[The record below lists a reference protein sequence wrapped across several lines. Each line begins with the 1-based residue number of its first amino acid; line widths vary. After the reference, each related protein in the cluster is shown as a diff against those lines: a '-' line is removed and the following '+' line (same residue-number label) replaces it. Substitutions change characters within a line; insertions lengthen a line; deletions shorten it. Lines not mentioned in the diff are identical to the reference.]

1 MVTSVVEVLG
11 NVFEFAFKL
20 GFLKGRVEDY
30 ESFKESGFE
39 EIKSKFLS
47 NELEELAFVWEQLK
61 GLVPFELGN
70 PPQELKN
77 LGLGQTDKNTLLFL
91 FLLGYYEG
99 SLYGKGFRDIKDIRF
114 IKYQLGEGSQIA
126 GIYINADLL
135 FIADGVL
142 YVVDFKLGGAEGDI
156 RTLLDK
162 GEGVIP
168 YRVYGLPVNVSLGEV
183 GFERFV
189 LSLLEMEEELLSL
202 KTANPELK
210 GFLQVISYGVD
221 YLCEEKPKDVR
232 EVSLSLFYPLA
243 EPFSARFYWNGEDLS
258 PYRERVRQL
267 YEKIKQI
274 DWEYSQAVAES
285 RARRERLL
293 EEVPKEIERLK
304 EEMQKRENVEEI
316 IEPGKIAETRKHVGK
331 ELDDFFSKTQDIK
344 ALCLL
349 HSAGSGKTTQTRN
362 RILMQEGKHI
372 VLYMATRKVL
382 VDREYKKL
390 KDLKD
395 ALEGS
400 GKGIDPRDKEYIKVF
415 EYLKHSNKSIGLVYE
430 KRQDSKGRH
439 VENIGD
445 TYRNLS
451 ANSGILKRTVEQILN
466 LIGKKD
472 IIWALCTQQALV
484 ESQFGKATSEH
495 LKELASRRITDQY
508 TFHIIL
514 DEFLGHSNGLYAIEE
529 MFNFL
534 EKVKEKGGRAN
545 LYLFDANGYS
555 PAILK
560 KLLEEYGEF
569 KVVPE
574 SLVIVDFKEEEDFK
588 HKDIEV
594 SVRAKHGYPSPK
606 IIVKRK
612 FLFVDEVKKVGEA
625 KEELVNRIVGYIKH
639 TFKDKHNQTAFL
651 FLQSK
656 ELLAMLKTRLEDE
669 GYSCLVAT
677 ADSRKSQERIN
688 QGNEDIILSTSAL
701 SRGIDLSRPHKPIN
715 KIYAIIMDF
724 GIESNLVEMIQA
736 ISRARGDEETEKNP
750 KELHF
755 VYPIYPQWDSSIE
768 RILEYEPEA
777 DEQILRLM
785 ITKHALNQKLL
796 LDKVVFG
803 IVEQFVKSGKE
814 KVLVPLPT
822 QYATRYIP
830 HEVANMEGFLSFL
843 ENIIPFVEDKEK
855 KDKVEKLYNTLLS
868 AIFVSVVQI
877 DFKKEFEY
885 YHPYILF
892 EKQQVRYHFDNEKR
906 GKIKKLFEELKEIL
920 EDHNQDKTNELKSF
934 IEGGLPSTLENMPT
948 IIPVYALVLTE
959 HFLREKEQVNFK
971 IRGRIGRGEADA
983 LMGSVKPTTY
993 CFVGTLKEYAC
1004 VPLGEDYPYKEVLS
1018 GRFAKFPIEFII
1030 KLLGE

>member
-1 MVTSVVEVLG
+1 MLG
-11 NVFEFAFKL
+11 DIFEFAFKL
-20 GFLKGRVEDY
+20 GFLKGKVEDY
-30 ESFKESGFE
+30 ENFREGGFE
-39 EIKSKFLS
+39 SIRFKFLDK
-47 NELEELAFVWEQLK
+47 ELEEIVPVWEKLK
-61 GLVPFELGN
+61 EHVPFELGN

-77 LGLGQTDKNTLLFL
+77 LGLGQTDKNTLRFL

-99 SLYGKGFRDIKDIRF
+99 SFYGRGFKDVRL
-114 IKYQLGEGSQIA
+114 IKYELEEGSQQA
-126 GIYINADLL
+126 GIYLNADLM
-135 FIADGVL
+135 FISDGVL
-142 YVVDFKLGGAEGDI
+142 YVVDFKLGGAEGDV
-156 RTLLDK
+156 RALLDK

-189 LSLLEMEEELLSL
+189 SSLLEMEEELLSL

-210 GFLQVISYGVD
+210 GFLQVISYAVD
-221 YLCEEKPKDVR
+221 YLCEEKPKGVR

-258 PYRERVRQL
+258 TYRERVRQL

-304 EEMQKRENVEEI
+304 EEMQKRENTEEI
-316 IEPGKIAETRKHVGK
+316 IEPGKIAETRKHVEK
-331 ELDDFFSKTQDIK
+331 ELDKFFSKAQDVK

-395 ALEGS
+395 ALEGN
-400 GKGIDPRDKEYIKVF
+400 GKGIDPRDKEYIKVL
-415 EYLKHSNKSIGLVYE
+415 EYLKNSNKSIGLVYE
-430 KRQDSKGRH
+430 KRQDSKGNY

-445 TYRNLS
+445 IYRNLS
-451 ANSGILKRTVEQILN
+451 ANRGILKRTVEQILN
-466 LIGKKD
+466 LVGKKD

-484 ESQFGKATSEH
+484 ETQYGNTTSEH
-495 LKELASRRITDQY
+495 LYKLLSKRITDQY

-514 DEFLGHSNGLYAIEE
+514 DEFLGHSNGLYAIEQ
-529 MFNFL
+529 MFDFL
-534 EKVKEKGGRAN
+534 EKVKQKGGRAN

-574 SLVIVDFKEEEDFK
+574 SLVIVDFREEEDFK

-612 FLFVDEVKKVGEA
+612 FLFVDEAKKIDEV
-625 KEELVNRIVGYIKH
+625 KEELVSRIAGYIKR
-639 TFKDKHNQTAFL
+639 TFKDKHSQTAFL

-677 ADSRKSQERIN
+677 ADSRKSQDRIN

-750 KELHF
+750 KELHL
-755 VYPIYPQWDSSIE
+755 VYPIYPQWDSLIE
-768 RILEYEPEA
+768 RILEYEPKA

-785 ITKHALNQKLL
+785 ITKHTLNQKLL

-830 HEVANMEGFLSFL
+830 NEVANIEGFLSFL

-855 KDKVEKLYNTLLS
+855 KEKVEKLYNALLS
-868 AIFVSVVQI
+868 AIFVSAVQI

-892 EKQQVRYHFDNEKR
+892 EKQQVRYRFENEKR
-906 GKIKKLFEELKEIL
+906 GKIKKLFEELEEIL
-920 EDHNQDKTNELKSF
+920 KDHNQDKTNELKSF
-934 IEGGLPSTLENMPT
+934 IESGFPPTSENMPI

-971 IRGRIGRGEADA
+971 IRGRIGRGNADT
-983 LMGSVKPTTY
+983 LMGNVEPTTY
-993 CFVGTLKEYAC
+993 CFVGTEKEYAC

>member
-1 MVTSVVEVLG
+1 MATQVVEILG
-11 NVFEFAFKL
+11 EVFEFAFKL

-30 ESFKESGFE
+30 DSFTEDGFE
-39 EIKSKFLS
+39 RIKSKFLE
-47 NELEELAFVWEQLK
+47 NGLEELAYVWEQLK
-61 GLVPFELGN
+61 EHVPFELEN
-70 PPQELKN
+70 SPQGLKN

-99 SLYGKGFRDIKDIRF
+99 SLYGKGFKNVRF

-126 GIYINADLL
+126 GIYPNADLL

-142 YVVDFKLGGAEGDI
+142 YVVDFKLAGAEGDI
-156 RTLLDK
+156 RALLDK
-162 GEGVIP
+162 GEGSIP
-168 YRVYGLPVNVSLGEV
+168 YRIYGLPVNVSLGEV

-189 LSLLEMEEELLSL
+189 FSLLEMEEELLSL
-202 KTANPELK
+202 ETANPELK
-210 GFLQVISYGVD
+210 GFLQVVSYGVD

-243 EPFSARFYWNGEDLS
+243 EPFSAKFYWNGEDLS
-258 PYRERVRQL
+258 PYRARIKQL
-267 YEKIKQI
+267 YEKLRTV
-274 DWEYSQAVAES
+274 DWEYSQAVAEG
-285 RARRERLL
+285 RVRKERLL

-304 EEMQKRENVEEI
+304 EEMQKIENTEEI
-316 IEPGKIAETRKHVGK
+316 IKPGKITETRKHVKK
-331 ELDDFFSKTQDIK
+331 ELYKFFSKAQDIK

-395 ALEGS
+395 ALERT
-400 GKGIDPRDKEYIKVF
+400 GKGIDPRDGEYKKVL
-415 EYLKHSNKSIGLVYE
+415 EHLKNSNKSIGLVYE
-430 KRQDSKGRH
+430 KRQDRKGRY

-445 TYRNLS
+445 TYRNLN
-451 ANSGILKRTVEQILN
+451 ANSGILKRTVEEILK
-466 LIGKKD
+466 LTDKKD

-484 ESQFGKATSEH
+484 ESQYGKATSVH
-495 LKELASRRITDQY
+495 LNNLASRRITDQY

-534 EKVKEKGGRAN
+534 EKVKGKGGRAN

-555 PAILK
+555 PAILG
-560 KLLEEYGEF
+560 KLLKEYGEY

-612 FLFVDEVKKVGEA
+612 FLSMDEAKDIKV
-625 KEELVNRIVGYIKH
+625 KEELVNRISKYIKL
-639 TFKDKHNQTAFL
+639 TFEDKDSQTAFL

-656 ELLAMLKTRLEDE
+656 ELLAMLKDHLEDE

-677 ADSRKSQERIN
+677 ADSRKSQDRIN

-715 KIYAIIMDF
+715 NIYAVIMDF

-755 VYPIYPQWDSSIE
+755 VYPIYPQRDTLFE
-768 RILEYEPEA
+768 RILQYEPNA

-785 ITKHALNQKLL
+785 IRKHTLKQKLL
-796 LDKVVFG
+796 LDQVVFG

-830 HEVANMEGFLSFL
+830 NEVANIEGFLSFL
-843 ENIIPFVEDKEK
+843 ENIILFVEDEENREK
-855 KDKVEKLYNTLLS
+855 VKKLYHTLLS
-868 AIFVSVVQI
+868 AIFVSAVHI

-892 EKQQVRYHFDNEKR
+892 EKKEVRYDFENEKR
-906 GKIKKLFEELKEIL
+906 GKIKKLFEELEEVLK
-920 EDHNQDKTNELKSF
+920 DHNQDKTNELKSF
-934 IEGGLPSTLENMPT
+934 IEGGLFPSSKNMPT

-959 HFLREKEQVNFK
+959 HFLREKEMVEFE
-971 IRGRIGRGEADA
+971 IMGRIGRGKADT
-983 LMGSVKPTTY
+983 LMGNVEPITY
-993 CFVGTLKEYAC
+993 CFVGTPKEYAC

-1030 KLLGE
+1030 KLLEE

>member
-1 MVTSVVEVLG
+1 MATQVVEILG
-11 NVFEFAFKL
+11 EVFEFAFKL

-30 ESFKESGFE
+30 ESFTEDWFE
-39 EIKSKFLS
+39 RIKSKFLE
-47 NELEELAFVWEQLK
+47 NGLEELAYVWAQLK
-61 GLVPFELGN
+61 EHVPFELEN
-70 PPQELKN
+70 PPQGLKN
-77 LGLGQTDKNTLLFL
+77 LGLGQTDRNTLLFL

-99 SLYGKGFRDIKDIRF
+99 SFYGKGFKNVRF

-126 GIYINADLL
+126 GIYHNADLL
-135 FIADGVL
+135 FVADVVL
-142 YVVDFKLGGAEGDI
+142 YVVDFKLAGAVGDI
-156 RTLLDK
+156 RALLDK

-168 YRVYGLPVNVSLGEV
+168 NRVYGLPVNVSLGEV
-183 GFERFV
+183 DFERFV
-189 LSLLEMEEELLSL
+189 SSLLEMEEELLSL
-202 KTANPELK
+202 ETANPELK
-210 GFLQVISYGVD
+210 GFLQVVSYGVD
-221 YLCEEKPKDVR
+221 YLCEEMPKDVR

-258 PYRERVRQL
+258 PYRERIKQL
-267 YEKIKQI
+267 YEKLRTV
-274 DWEYSQAVAES
+274 DWEYSQAVAED

-293 EEVPKEIERLK
+293 EEVPREIERLR
-304 EEMQKRENVEEI
+304 EEMQKRENIQEI
-316 IEPGKIAETRKHVGK
+316 IEPGKITETRKHVGK
-331 ELDDFFSKTQDIK
+331 ELDEFFSKAQDIK

-362 RILMQEGKHI
+362 QILMQEGKHI

-395 ALEGS
+395 ALEGN
-400 GKGIDPRDKEYIKVF
+400 GKGIDPQDEEYKKVL
-415 EYLKHSNKSIGLVYE
+415 EYLKNSNKSIGLVYE
-430 KRQDSKGRH
+430 KRQDRKGRH

-451 ANSGILKRTVEQILN
+451 ANSGILKRTVEEILK
-466 LIGKKD
+466 LTDKKD

-484 ESQFGKATSEH
+484 ETQFGDATSRH
-495 LKELASRRITDQY
+495 LDNLLSKRITDQY

-529 MFNFL
+529 MFDFL
-534 EKVKEKGGRAN
+534 RKVREKGGRAN

-574 SLVIVDFKEEEDFK
+574 SLVIVDFKEEEDFR

-612 FLFVDEVKKVGEA
+612 FLSMDEA
-625 KEELVNRIVGYIKH
+625 KKSDEELVSRIAGYIKL
-639 TFKDKHNQTAFL
+639 TFEDRHSQTAFL
-651 FLQSK
+651 FLQNK
-656 ELLAMLKTRLEDE
+656 ELLAKLKDHLEDE

-677 ADSRKSQERIN
+677 ADSRKSQDRIN
-688 QGNEDIILSTSAL
+688 QGDEDIILSTSAL

-715 KIYAIIMDF
+715 KIYAVITDF

-755 VYPIYPQWDSSIE
+755 VYPINPQRDTLFE
-768 RILEYEPEA
+768 RILQYEPNA

-785 ITKHALNQKLL
+785 ITKHTLKQKLL
-796 LDKVVFG
+796 LDQVVFG
-803 IVEQFVKSGKE
+803 ILEQFVKSGKG

-822 QYATRYIP
+822 QYTTRYIP
-830 HEVANMEGFLSFL
+830 NEVADMQGFLSFL
-843 ENIIPFVEDKEK
+843 ENIVPFVEDEEK
-855 KDKVEKLYNTLLS
+855 RKKVEKLYHTLLS
-868 AIFVSVVQI
+868 AIFVNAVHI

-892 EKQQVRYHFDNEKR
+892 EKQEVRSAFENEKR
-906 GKIKKLFEELKEIL
+906 WKIKKLFEELEEIL
-920 EDHNQDKTNELKSF
+920 RDHNQDKTDELKNF
-934 IEGGLPSTLENMPT
+934 INSGLPSTLKRMPT
-948 IIPVYALVLTE
+948 IIPVCALVLTE
-959 HFLREKEQVNFK
+959 HFLKERETAQFRIKGK
-971 IRGRIGRGEADA
+971 IGRGKADT
-983 LMGSVKPTTY
+983 LMGDVEPFTY
-993 CFVGTLKEYAC
+993 CLVGTPKEYAC

-1030 KLLGE
+1030 KLLEE

>member
-1 MVTSVVEVLG
+1 MVDRRIIILG
-11 NVFEFAFKL
+11 DVFEFAFKL
-20 GFLKGRVEDY
+20 GFLKGKVEDY
-30 ESFKESGFE
+30 ESFKEGGFE
-39 EIKSKFLS
+39 KIKSKFLD
-47 NELEELAFVWEQLK
+47 NGLEELAFVWEKLK
-61 GLVPFELGN
+61 EHVPFELEN
-70 PPQELKN
+70 PPQGLKN

-99 SLYGKGFRDIKDIRF
+99 SFYGKGFKDVKF

-126 GIYINADLL
+126 GIYPNADLL

-142 YVVDFKLGGAEGDI
+142 YVVDFKLAGAEGDI
-156 RTLLDK
+156 KALLDI
-162 GEGVIP
+162 GQGNIP

-183 GFERFV
+183 SFERFV

-210 GFLQVISYGVD
+210 GFLQVASYGVD
-221 YLCEEKPKDVR
+221 YMCEEKPKDVR
-232 EVSLSLFYPLA
+232 EISLSLFYPLA

-267 YEKIKQI
+267 YEKIKEI
-274 DWEYSQAVAES
+274 DWEYSQAVAEN

-304 EEMQKRENVEEI
+304 EEMQKRENTEEI
-316 IEPGKIAETRKHVGK
+316 IEPRNIDEARKHVEK
-331 ELDDFFSKTQDIK
+331 ELDKFFSKTQDVK

-395 ALEGS
+395 ALEGN
-400 GKGIDPRDKEYIKVF
+400 GEGIDPQDEEYKVL
-415 EYLKHSNKSIGLVYE
+415 EYLKKSNKSIGLVYE
-430 KRQDSKGRH
+430 KRQDRKGRH
-439 VENIGD
+439 VKNIGD
-445 TYRNLS
+445 TYQNLS
-451 ANSGILKRTVEQILN
+451 ANSGILNRTVEQI
-466 LIGKKD
+466 KKLVDKND
-472 IIWALCTQQALV
+472 IIWALCTQQAVV
-484 ESQFGKATSEH
+484 ETQYGKATSEH
-495 LKELASRRITDQY
+495 LNNLASRPITGQY

-534 EKVKEKGGRAN
+534 GKVKEKGGRAN

-560 KLLEEYGEF
+560 KLLEEYGKF

-588 HKDIEV
+588 YKNIEV

-612 FLFVDEVKKVGEA
+612 FLSMDEANDKI
-625 KEELVNRIVGYIKH
+625 KEELANRIAGYIKH
-639 TFKDKHNQTAFL
+639 TFEDRHSQTAFL

-656 ELLAMLKTRLEDE
+656 ELLAMLKSRLEDE
-669 GYSCLVAT
+669 GYSCLIAT
-677 ADSRKSQERIN
+677 ADSRKSQDRIN
-688 QGNEDIILSTSAL
+688 RGNEDIILSTSAL

-715 KIYAIIMDF
+715 KIYAIITDF

-736 ISRARGDEETEKNP
+736 ISRARGDEKTEKNP

-755 VYPIYPQWDSSIE
+755 VYPIYPQKDE
-768 RILEYEPEA
+768 FFKRILEYEPPEA
-777 DEQILRLM
+777 DEKILRLL
-785 ITKHALNQKLL
+785 ITKHTLNQKLI
-796 LDKVVFG
+796 LDRVVFR
-803 IVEQFVKSGKE
+803 IVEQFVKSGKG
-814 KVLVPLPT
+814 KVLVPLPS

-830 HEVANMEGFLSFL
+830 NEVADIEGFLSFL
-843 ENIIPFVEDKEK
+843 ENIVPLIEDEEKKEK
-855 KDKVEKLYNTLLS
+855 VKELYNTLLS
-868 AIFVSVVQI
+868 AILVNVVQI
-877 DFKKEFEY
+877 NFKKEFEY

-892 EKQQVRYHFDNEKR
+892 EKQQVRYAFEPKKR
-906 GKIKKLFEELKEIL
+906 GEIKKLFEEVKEIL
-920 EDHNQDKTNELKSF
+920 KDHNQEKTDELKGF
-934 IEGGLPSTLENMPT
+934 IKGGLPYTSKIMPT

-959 HFLREKEQVNFK
+959 HFLRENEKVEFK
-971 IRGRIGRGEADA
+971 IMGRIGRGKADT
-983 LMGSVKPTTY
+983 LMGSVKPVTR

-1018 GRFAKFPIEFII
+1018 GRFAKFPIDFIMN
-1030 KLLGE
+1030 LLGD

>member
-1 MVTSVVEVLG
+1 MATPVVEALG
-11 NVFEFAFKL
+11 DVFEFAFKL
-20 GFLKGRVEDY
+20 GFLRGRVEDY
-30 ESFKESGFE
+30 ESFKEGGFE
-39 EIKSKFLS
+39 RIRFKFLDK
-47 NELEELAFVWEQLK
+47 ELEELAFVWEELK
-61 GLVPFELGN
+61 GLVPFELEN

-99 SLYGKGFRDIKDIRF
+99 AFYRKGFRDVRL
-114 IKYQLGEGSQIA
+114 IKYELGEGSQIA
-126 GIYINADLL
+126 GIYPNADLL
-135 FIADGVL
+135 FVADGVL

-156 RTLLDK
+156 RVLLDK
-162 GEGVIP
+162 GEGAIP

-189 LSLLEMEEELLSL
+189 SSLLEMEEELLSL
-202 KTANPELK
+202 ETANPELK
-210 GFLQVISYGVD
+210 GFLQVVSYGVD

-258 PYRERVRQL
+258 PYRERIRQL
-267 YEKIKQI
+267 YEEIKEI

-304 EEMQKRENVEEI
+304 EEMQKRENTEEI

-331 ELDDFFSKTQDIK
+331 ELNEFFSKTQDIK

-390 KDLKD
+390 KDLMD
-395 ALEGS
+395 ALEGN
-400 GKGIDPRDKEYIKVF
+400 GKGIDPQDKEYKKVL
-415 EYLKHSNKSIGLVYE
+415 EYLKNSNKSIGLVYE
-430 KRQDSKGRH
+430 KRQDRKGRY

-451 ANSGILKRTVEQILN
+451 ANRGILKRTVEEILK
-466 LIGKKD
+466 LTDKKD

-484 ESQFGKATSEH
+484 ESQYGKATSEH
-495 LKELASRRITDQY
+495 LNNLLSRRITDRY
-508 TFHIIL
+508 TLHIIL

-574 SLVIVDFKEEEDFK
+574 SLVIVDFKEKEDFK

-612 FLFVDEVKKVGEA
+612 FLFVDEVKKFEEV
-625 KEELVNRIVGYIKH
+625 KEELANRIAGYVKH
-639 TFKDKHNQTAFL
+639 TFKDKHSQTAFL
-651 FLQSK
+651 FL
-656 ELLAMLKTRLEDE
+656 
-669 GYSCLVAT
+669 
-677 ADSRKSQERIN
+677 
-688 QGNEDIILSTSAL
+688 
-701 SRGIDLSRPHKPIN
+701 
-715 KIYAIIMDF
+715 
-724 GIESNLVEMIQA
+724 
-736 ISRARGDEETEKNP
+736 
-750 KELHF
+750 
-755 VYPIYPQWDSSIE
+755 
-768 RILEYEPEA
+768 
-777 DEQILRLM
+777 
-785 ITKHALNQKLL
+785 
-796 LDKVVFG
+796 
-803 IVEQFVKSGKE
+803 
-814 KVLVPLPT
+814 
-822 QYATRYIP
+822 
-830 HEVANMEGFLSFL
+830 
-843 ENIIPFVEDKEK
+843 
-855 KDKVEKLYNTLLS
+855 
-868 AIFVSVVQI
+868 
-877 DFKKEFEY
+877 
-885 YHPYILF
+885 
-892 EKQQVRYHFDNEKR
+892 
-906 GKIKKLFEELKEIL
+906 
-920 EDHNQDKTNELKSF
+920 
-934 IEGGLPSTLENMPT
+934 
-948 IIPVYALVLTE
+948 
-959 HFLREKEQVNFK
+959 
-971 IRGRIGRGEADA
+971 
-983 LMGSVKPTTY
+983 
-993 CFVGTLKEYAC
+993 
-1004 VPLGEDYPYKEVLS
+1004 
-1018 GRFAKFPIEFII
+1018 
-1030 KLLGE
+1030 

>member
-1 MVTSVVEVLG
+1 MATSVVEVLG

-20 GFLKGRVEDY
+20 GFLRGRVEDY
-30 ESFKESGFE
+30 ESFKDGGFE
-39 EIKSKFLS
+39 EIKSKLLS
-47 NELEELAFVWEQLK
+47 NGLEELAFVWEQIK
-61 GLVPFELGN
+61 GLMPFELGN

-99 SLYGKGFRDIKDIRF
+99 SLYGKGFRDAGDIRF

-156 RTLLDK
+156 RALLDK

-168 YRVYGLPVNVSLGEV
+168 YRIYGLPVNVSLGEV

-189 LSLLEMEEELLSL
+189 SSLLEMEEELLSL

-258 PYRERVRQL
+258 PYRERIRQL

-285 RARRERLL
+285 RA
-293 EEVPKEIERLK
+293 
-304 EEMQKRENVEEI
+304 NV
-316 IEPGKIAETRKHVGK
+316 
-331 ELDDFFSKTQDIK
+331 K

-395 ALEGS
+395 ALEGN
-400 GKGIDPRDKEYIKVF
+400 GKGIDPRDREYIKVL
-415 EYLKHSNKSIGLVYE
+415 EYLKNSNKSIGLVYE
-430 KRQDSKGRH
+430 KRQDSKGNY

-451 ANSGILKRTVEQILN
+451 ANRGILKRTVEQISK
-466 LIGKKD
+466 LIDDKKD

-484 ESQFGKATSEH
+484 ETQHGKATSEH
-495 LKELASRRITDQY
+495 LDNLLSKRITDQY

-514 DEFLGHSNGLYAIEE
+514 DEFLGHSNGLYAIEQ
-529 MFNFL
+529 MFDFL

-594 SVRAKHGYPSPK
+594 SVRAKHGYPSK
-606 IIVKRK
+606 I
-612 FLFVDEVKKVGEA
+612 DEVK
-625 KEELVNRIVGYIKH
+625 EELANRIAGYIKR
-639 TFKDKHNQTAFL
+639 TFKDKHSQTAFL

-669 GYSCLVAT
+669 GYSCLIAT
-677 ADSRKSQERIN
+677 ADSRKSQDRIN

-755 VYPIYPQWDSSIE
+755 VYPIYPQWDSLIE
-768 RILEYEPEA
+768 RILEYEPKA

-785 ITKHALNQKLL
+785 ITKHTLNQKLL

-830 HEVANMEGFLSFL
+830 NEVANIEGFLSFL
-843 ENIIPFVEDKEK
+843 ENIIPFVEDEEK
-855 KDKVEKLYNTLLS
+855 REKVKKLYNTLLS
-868 AIFVSVVQI
+868 AIFVNAVQI
-877 DFKKEFEY
+877 DFRKEFEY

-892 EKQQVRYHFDNEKR
+892 EKQQVRYRFENEKR
-906 GKIKKLFEELKEIL
+906 GKIKKLFEELEEIL
-920 EDHNQDKTNELKSF
+920 KDHNQDKTNELKSF
-934 IEGGLPSTLENMPT
+934 IESGLPPTSENMPI

-971 IRGRIGRGEADA
+971 IKGRIGRGKADT
-983 LMGSVKPTTY
+983 LMGNVEPTTY
-993 CFVGTLKEYAC
+993 CFVGTEKEYAC

>member
-1 MVTSVVEVLG
+1 MANPKNIIFG
-11 NVFEFAFKL
+11 DIFEFVFKL
-20 GFLKGRVEDY
+20 GFLRGRVEDY
-30 ESFKESGFE
+30 EGFKEGGFE
-39 EIKSKFLS
+39 KIKSKFLK
-47 NELEELAFVWEQLK
+47 NGLEELAFAWEKLK
-61 GLVPFELGN
+61 EYVPFELEN

-77 LGLGQTDKNTLLFL
+77 LGLGQTDENTLLFL

-99 SLYGKGFRDIKDIRF
+99 SLYGRGFKNVKL
-114 IKYQLGEGSQIA
+114 IKYEPGESSQIA
-126 GIYINADLL
+126 GIYCNADLM
-135 FIADGVL
+135 FISDEVL
-142 YVVDFKLGGAEGDI
+142 YVVDFKLGGAEEDI
-156 RTLLDK
+156 KALLDI
-162 GEGVIP
+162 GQGTIP

-189 LSLLEMEEELLSL
+189 LSLLEIKEQLLSL

-210 GFLQVISYGVD
+210 GFLQVVSYGVD

-232 EVSLSLFYPLA
+232 EISLSLFYPLA

-258 PYRERVRQL
+258 PYREEIRQL
-267 YEKIKQI
+267 YDKLRQI

-285 RARRERLL
+285 RARGERLL
-293 EEVPKEIERLK
+293 EEVPKDIESLRK
-304 EEMQKRENVEEI
+304 EMQKRENTEEI
-316 IEPGKIAETRKHVGK
+316 IEPGKIDEARKHVEK
-331 ELDDFFSKTQDIK
+331 ELDEFFSKTQDIK
-344 ALCLL
+344 VLCLL

-395 ALEGS
+395 TLEGN
-400 GKGIDPRDKEYIKVF
+400 GEGIDPQDEEYKKVL
-415 EYLKHSNKSIGLVYE
+415 EYLKKSNKSIGLVYE
-430 KRQDSKGRH
+430 KRQNSKGKY
-439 VENIGD
+439 VENRGD
-445 TYRNLS
+445 TYKNLS

-472 IIWALCTQQALV
+472 IIWALYTQQALV
-484 ESQFGKATSEH
+484 ESQYGKATSEH
-495 LKELASRRITDQY
+495 LDNLLSKHITDQY
-508 TFHIIL
+508 TFHVIL

-534 EKVKEKGGRAN
+534 EKVKERGGRAN

-560 KLLEEYGEF
+560 KLLEEYGKF

-588 HKDIEV
+588 HKNIEV

-612 FLFVDEVKKVGEA
+612 FLSMDEANDKI
-625 KEELVNRIVGYIKH
+625 KEELANRIAEYIKH
-639 TFKDKHNQTAFL
+639 TFEDKDIQTAFL

-656 ELLAMLKTRLEDE
+656 ELLAMLKDRLKGE
-669 GYSCLVAT
+669 GYSCLIAT
-677 ADSRKSQERIN
+677 ADSRKSQDRIN

-715 KIYAIIMDF
+715 KIYAIITDF

-736 ISRARGDEETEKNP
+736 ISRARGDEKTEKIP
-750 KELHF
+750 KELHL
-755 VYPIYPQWDSSIE
+755 VYPIYPQRDEFFE
-768 RILEYEPEA
+768 RILEYEPPEA
-777 DEQILRLM
+777 NEKILRLL
-785 ITKHALNQKLL
+785 ITKHTLNQKLI
-796 LDKVVFG
+796 LDRVVFG
-803 IVEQFVKSGKE
+803 IVEQFVKSGK
-814 KVLVPLPT
+814 KNVLVPLPT

-830 HEVANMEGFLSFL
+830 NEVADIEGFLSFL
-843 ENIIPFVEDKEK
+843 ENIIPFVEDEEK
-855 KDKVEKLYNTLLS
+855 KEKVEKLYNTLLS

-877 DFKKEFEY
+877 DFKKEFKY

-892 EKQQVRYHFDNEKR
+892 EKQQVRYAFDNEKR
-906 GKIKKLFEELKEIL
+906 GKIKKLFEELEEIL
-920 EDHNQDKTNELKSF
+920 KDHNQEKTDELKGF
-934 IEGGLPSTLENMPT
+934 IEGGLPYTSKIMPT
-948 IIPVYALVLTE
+948 IIPIYALVLTE
-959 HFLREKEQVNFK
+959 HFLRENEKVEFK
-971 IRGRIGRGEADA
+971 IMGRIGRGKADT

-993 CFVGTLKEYAC
+993 CFVGTQKEYAC

-1018 GRFAKFPIEFII
+1018 GRFAKFPVDFIM
-1030 KLLGE
+1030 KLIGGVI

>member
-1 MVTSVVEVLG
+1 MVNPRIIILG
-11 NVFEFAFKL
+11 DVFEFAFKL
-20 GFLKGRVEDY
+20 GFLKGKVKDY
-30 ESFKESGFE
+30 ESFKEGGFE
-39 EIKSKFLS
+39 KIKSKFLD
-47 NELEELAFVWEQLK
+47 NGLEELAFVWEKLK
-61 GLVPFELGN
+61 EHVPFELEN
-70 PPQELKN
+70 PPQGLKN

-99 SLYGKGFRDIKDIRF
+99 SFYGKGFKDVKF

-126 GIYINADLL
+126 GIYPNADLL

-142 YVVDFKLGGAEGDI
+142 YVVDFKLAGAEGDI
-156 RTLLDK
+156 KALLDI
-162 GEGVIP
+162 GQGNIP

-183 GFERFV
+183 SFERFV

-210 GFLQVISYGVD
+210 GFLQVASYGVD
-221 YLCEEKPKDVR
+221 YMCEEKPKDVR
-232 EVSLSLFYPLA
+232 EISLSLFYPLA

-267 YEKIKQI
+267 YEKIKEI
-274 DWEYSQAVAES
+274 DWEYSQAVAEN

-304 EEMQKRENVEEI
+304 EEMQKRENTEEI
-316 IEPGKIAETRKHVGK
+316 IEPRNIDEARKHVEK
-331 ELDDFFSKTQDIK
+331 ELDKFFSKTQDVK

-395 ALEGS
+395 ALEGN
-400 GKGIDPRDKEYIKVF
+400 GEGIDPQDEEYKVL
-415 EYLKHSNKSIGLVYE
+415 EYLKKSNKSIGLVYE
-430 KRQDSKGRH
+430 KRQDRKGRH
-439 VENIGD
+439 VKNIGD
-445 TYRNLS
+445 TYQNLS
-451 ANSGILKRTVEQILN
+451 ANSGILNRTVEQI
-466 LIGKKD
+466 KKLVDKND
-472 IIWALCTQQALV
+472 IIWALCTQQAVV
-484 ESQFGKATSEH
+484 ETQYGKATSEH
-495 LKELASRRITDQY
+495 LNNLASRPITGQY

-534 EKVKEKGGRAN
+534 GKVKEKGGRAN

-560 KLLEEYGEF
+560 KLLEEYGKF

-588 HKDIEV
+588 YKNIEV

-612 FLFVDEVKKVGEA
+612 FLSMDEANDKI
-625 KEELVNRIVGYIKH
+625 KEELANRIAGYIKH
-639 TFKDKHNQTAFL
+639 TFEDRHSQTAFL

-656 ELLAMLKTRLEDE
+656 ELLAMLKSRLEDE
-669 GYSCLVAT
+669 GYSCLIAT
-677 ADSRKSQERIN
+677 ADSRKSQDRIN
-688 QGNEDIILSTSAL
+688 RGNEDIILSTSAL

-715 KIYAIIMDF
+715 KIYAIITDF

-736 ISRARGDEETEKNP
+736 ISRARGDEKTEKNP

-755 VYPIYPQWDSSIE
+755 VYPIYPQKDE
-768 RILEYEPEA
+768 FFKRILEYEPPEA
-777 DEQILRLM
+777 DEKILRLL
-785 ITKHALNQKLL
+785 ITKHTLNQKLI
-796 LDKVVFG
+796 LDRVVFR
-803 IVEQFVKSGKE
+803 IVEQFVKSGKG
-814 KVLVPLPT
+814 KVLVPLPS

-830 HEVANMEGFLSFL
+830 NEVADIEGFLSFL
-843 ENIIPFVEDKEK
+843 ENIVPLIEDEEKKEK
-855 KDKVEKLYNTLLS
+855 VKELYNTLLS
-868 AIFVSVVQI
+868 AILVNVVQI
-877 DFKKEFEY
+877 NFKKEFEY

-892 EKQQVRYHFDNEKR
+892 EKQQVRYAFEPKKR
-906 GKIKKLFEELKEIL
+906 GEIKKLFEEVKEIL
-920 EDHNQDKTNELKSF
+920 KDHNQEKTDELKSF
-934 IEGGLPSTLENMPT
+934 IKGGLPYTSKIMPT

-959 HFLREKEQVNFK
+959 HFLREKEKVEFK
-971 IRGRIGRGEADA
+971 IMGRIGRGKADT
-983 LMGSVKPTTY
+983 LMGSVKPVTR

-1018 GRFAKFPIEFII
+1018 GRFAKFPIDFIMN
-1030 KLLGE
+1030 LLGD

>member
-1 MVTSVVEVLG
+1 MATSVVEVLG
-11 NVFEFAFKL
+11 KVFEFAFKL
-20 GFLKGRVEDY
+20 GFLRGRVEDY

-39 EIKSKFLS
+39 EIKSEFLS
-47 NELEELAFVWEQLK
+47 NGLEELAFVWEQLK
-61 GLVPFELGN
+61 GFVPFELGN
-70 PPQELKN
+70 PSQELKN
-77 LGLGQTDKNTLLFL
+77 LGLGQTDKNTLRFL

-99 SLYGKGFRDIKDIRF
+99 SLYGKGFRDVRDIRF
-114 IKYQLGEGSQIA
+114 IKHQLKEGSQIA

-156 RTLLDK
+156 RALLDK
-162 GEGVIP
+162 GEGSIP
-168 YRVYGLPVNVSLGEV
+168 YRIYGLPVNVSLGEV

-210 GFLQVISYGVD
+210 GFLQVVSYGVD

-267 YEKIKQI
+267 YEKIKPI

-304 EEMQKRENVEEI
+304 EEMQKRENTEEI

-331 ELDDFFSKTQDIK
+331 ELDEFFSKTQDIK

-362 RILMQEGKHI
+362 RILMQEGRHI

-390 KDLKD
+390 KDLVD
-395 ALEGS
+395 VLEGNRKS
-400 GKGIDPRDKEYIKVF
+400 IDPQDIKVL
-415 EYLKHSNKSIGLVYE
+415 EYLKNSNKSIGLVYE
-430 KRQDSKGRH
+430 KRQNPKGRH

-451 ANSGILKRTVEQILN
+451 ANSGILKRTVEEILK
-466 LIGKKD
+466 LTDKKD

-484 ESQFGKATSEH
+484 ETQFGDATSRH
-495 LKELASRRITDQY
+495 LANLLSKRITDQY

-534 EKVKEKGGRAN
+534 GKVKERGGKAN

-555 PAILK
+555 PAILG

-574 SLVIVDFKEEEDFK
+574 SLVIVDFKEEEDFR

-606 IIVKRK
+606 IVVKRR
-612 FLFVDEVKKVGEA
+612 FLFADEVKKFEEV
-625 KEELVNRIVGYIKH
+625 KEELV
-639 TFKDKHNQTAFL
+639 
-651 FLQSK
+651 
-656 ELLAMLKTRLEDE
+656 
-669 GYSCLVAT
+669 
-677 ADSRKSQERIN
+677 RK
-688 QGNEDIILSTSAL
+688 
-701 SRGIDLSRPHKPIN
+701 
-715 KIYAIIMDF
+715 
-724 GIESNLVEMIQA
+724 
-736 ISRARGDEETEKNP
+736 
-750 KELHF
+750 
-755 VYPIYPQWDSSIE
+755 
-768 RILEYEPEA
+768 
-777 DEQILRLM
+777 
-785 ITKHALNQKLL
+785 
-796 LDKVVFG
+796 
-803 IVEQFVKSGKE
+803 
-814 KVLVPLPT
+814 
-822 QYATRYIP
+822 
-830 HEVANMEGFLSFL
+830 
-843 ENIIPFVEDKEK
+843 
-855 KDKVEKLYNTLLS
+855 
-868 AIFVSVVQI
+868 
-877 DFKKEFEY
+877 
-885 YHPYILF
+885 
-892 EKQQVRYHFDNEKR
+892 
-906 GKIKKLFEELKEIL
+906 
-920 EDHNQDKTNELKSF
+920 
-934 IEGGLPSTLENMPT
+934 
-948 IIPVYALVLTE
+948 
-959 HFLREKEQVNFK
+959 
-971 IRGRIGRGEADA
+971 
-983 LMGSVKPTTY
+983 
-993 CFVGTLKEYAC
+993 
-1004 VPLGEDYPYKEVLS
+1004 
-1018 GRFAKFPIEFII
+1018 
-1030 KLLGE
+1030 

>member
-1 MVTSVVEVLG
+1 MATPVVEVSG

-30 ESFKESGFE
+30 ESFKYGGFE
-39 EIKSKFLS
+39 EIKSEFLS
-47 NELEELAFVWEQLK
+47 NGLEELAFVWEQLK

-99 SLYGKGFRDIKDIRF
+99 SLYGKGFKDVRF

-126 GIYINADLL
+126 GIYPNADLL
-135 FIADGVL
+135 FVADGVL
-142 YVVDFKLGGAEGDI
+142 YVVDLKLGGAEGDI

-168 YRVYGLPVNVSLGEV
+168 YRIYGLPVNVSLGEV

-304 EEMQKRENVEEI
+304 EEMQKRENTEEI

-331 ELDDFFSKTQDIK
+331 ELNEFFSKTQDIK

-390 KDLKD
+390 KDLMD
-395 ALEGS
+395 ALEGN
-400 GKGIDPRDKEYIKVF
+400 GEDIDLQDEEYKKVL
-415 EYLKHSNKSIGLVYE
+415 EHLKNSNKSIGLVYE
-430 KRQDSKGRH
+430 KRQDSKGNYL
-439 VENIGD
+439 ENVGD
-445 TYRNLS
+445 TYRNS
-451 ANSGILKRTVEQILN
+451 STNSGILKRTVEQILN

-484 ESQFGKATSEH
+484 ESQYGKATSEH
-495 LKELASRRITDQY
+495 LDNLLSRRITDQY

-514 DEFLGHSNGLYAIEE
+514 DEFLGHSNGLYAIEQ
-529 MFNFL
+529 MFGFL
-534 EKVKEKGGRAN
+534 EKVKQKGGRAN

-574 SLVIVDFKEEEDFK
+574 SLVIVDFKEEEDFR

-612 FLFVDEVKKVGEA
+612 FLFVDKVKRVEEV
-625 KEELVNRIVGYIKH
+625 KEELANRIAGYIKH

-651 FLQSK
+651 FLQNK
-656 ELLAMLKTRLEDE
+656 ELLSMLKTRLEDE

-677 ADSRKSQERIN
+677 ADSRKSQDRIN

-715 KIYAIIMDF
+715 KIYAIITDF

-736 ISRARGDEETEKNP
+736 ISRARGDEKTEKNP

-755 VYPIYPQWDSSIE
+755 VYPIYPQRDSLIE
-768 RILEYEPEA
+768 RILEYEPKA

-785 ITKHALNQKLL
+785 ITKHTLNQKLL

-830 HEVANMEGFLSFL
+830 NEVANIEGFLSFL

-855 KDKVEKLYNTLLS
+855 KEKVEKLYNTLLS
-868 AIFVSVVQI
+868 AIFVSAVQI
-877 DFKKEFEY
+877 NFKKEFEY

-906 GKIKKLFEELKEIL
+906 GKIKKLFEELEEIL
-920 EDHNQDKTNELKSF
+920 KDHNQDKMNELKSF

-959 HFLREKEQVNFK
+959 HFLREREQVNFK
-971 IRGRIGRGEADA
+971 IMGRIGRGEADA

>member
-1 MVTSVVEVLG
+1 MATQVVEILG
-11 NVFEFAFKL
+11 EVFEFAFKL

-30 ESFKESGFE
+30 ESFTEDGFE
-39 EIKSKFLS
+39 RIKSKFLE
-47 NELEELAFVWEQLK
+47 NWLEELASVWEQLK
-61 GLVPFELGN
+61 EHVPFELEN

-99 SLYGKGFRDIKDIRF
+99 SFYGKGFKNVRF

-126 GIYINADLL
+126 GIYPNADLL

-142 YVVDFKLGGAEGDI
+142 YVVDFKLAGAVGDI
-156 RTLLDK
+156 RALLDK
-162 GEGVIP
+162 GEGSIP

-183 GFERFV
+183 DFERFV
-189 LSLLEMEEELLSL
+189 SCLLEMEEELLSL
-202 KTANPELK
+202 ETANPELK
-210 GFLQVISYGVD
+210 GFLQVVSYGVD
-221 YLCEEKPKDVR
+221 YLCEEMPKDVR

-258 PYRERVRQL
+258 PYRERIKQL
-267 YEKIKQI
+267 YEKLRQV
-274 DWEYSQAVAES
+274 DWEYSQAVAEG
-285 RARRERLL
+285 RARKERLL

-304 EEMQKRENVEEI
+304 EEIRKRENTEEI
-316 IEPGKIAETRKHVGK
+316 IEPGKITETRNHVKK
-331 ELDDFFSKTQDIK
+331 ELYKFFSKAQDIK

-362 RILMQEGKHI
+362 QILMQEGKHI

-390 KDLKD
+390 NDLMD
-395 ALEGS
+395 ALEGNR
-400 GKGIDPRDKEYIKVF
+400 KDIDPQDKEYIKVL
-415 EYLKHSNKSIGLVYE
+415 EYLKNSNKSIGLVYE
-430 KRQDSKGRH
+430 KRQDRKGRH

-445 TYRNLS
+445 TYRNLN
-451 ANSGILKRTVEQILN
+451 ANSGILKRTVEEILKLTDKN
-466 LIGKKD
+466 D

-484 ESQFGKATSEH
+484 ETQFGDATSRH
-495 LKELASRRITDQY
+495 LDNLLSKRITDQY

-529 MFNFL
+529 MFDFL
-534 EKVKEKGGRAN
+534 RKVREKGGRAN

-560 KLLEEYGEF
+560 KLLEEYGEY

-574 SLVIVDFKEEEDFK
+574 SLVIVDFKEEEDFR

-594 SVRAKHGYPSPK
+594 SVRAKHGYPSPQ

-612 FLFVDEVKKVGEA
+612 FLSMDEA
-625 KEELVNRIVGYIKH
+625 KKSDEELVSRIAGYIKP
-639 TFKDKHNQTAFL
+639 TFEDRHSQTAFL
-651 FLQSK
+651 FLQNK
-656 ELLAMLKTRLEDE
+656 ELLAKLKDHLEDK

-677 ADSRKSQERIN
+677 ADSRKSQDRIN
-688 QGNEDIILSTSAL
+688 QGYEDIILSTSAL

-715 KIYAIIMDF
+715 KIYAVITDF

-736 ISRARGDEETEKNP
+736 ISRARGDKETEKNP

-755 VYPIYPQWDSSIE
+755 VYPIYPQGDALLESI
-768 RILEYEPEA
+768 LQYEPKA

-785 ITKHALNQKLL
+785 ITKHTLKQKLL
-796 LDKVVFG
+796 LDQVVFG
-803 IVEQFVKSGKE
+803 ILEQFVKSGKE
-814 KVLVPLPT
+814 KVLVPLPS

-830 HEVANMEGFLSFL
+830 NEVANIESFLSFL
-843 ENIIPFVEDKEK
+843 ENIIPFVEDEEK
-855 KDKVEKLYNTLLS
+855 REKVKKLYHTLLS
-868 AIFVSVVQI
+868 AIFVNAVQI
-877 DFKKEFEY
+877 DFRKEFEY

-892 EKQQVRYHFDNEKR
+892 EKQEVRYAFENEKR
-906 GKIKKLFEELKEIL
+906 GKIKKLFEELEEIL
-920 EDHNQDKTNELKSF
+920 RDHNQDKTDEFKNF
-934 IEGGLPSTLENMPT
+934 INSGLPSTLKRMPT
-948 IIPVYALVLTE
+948 IIPVCALVLTE
-959 HFLREKEQVNFK
+959 HFLKERQTAQFR
-971 IRGRIGRGEADA
+971 IRGRIGRGKADT
-983 LMGSVKPTTY
+983 LMGNVEPITY
-993 CFVGTLKEYAC
+993 CFVGTIKEYAC

-1030 KLLGE
+1030 KLLEE

>member
-1 MVTSVVEVLG
+1 MATPVVEVLG
-11 NVFEFAFKL
+11 DVFEFAFKL

-30 ESFKESGFE
+30 ESFKEGGFE
-39 EIKSKFLS
+39 SIRFKFLDK
-47 NELEELAFVWEQLK
+47 ELEELVFVWEQLK
-61 GLVPFELGN
+61 GLVPFELEN
-70 PPQELKN
+70 PPQGLKN

-99 SLYGKGFRDIKDIRF
+99 ALYGRGFRDVRL

-126 GIYINADLL
+126 GIYPNADLL
-135 FIADGVL
+135 FVADGVL
-142 YVVDFKLGGAEGDI
+142 YVVDFKLAGAEGDI
-156 RTLLDK
+156 RALLDK
-162 GEGVIP
+162 GEGSIP
-168 YRVYGLPVNVSLGEV
+168 YRIYGLPVNVSLGEV

-189 LSLLEMEEELLSL
+189 FSLLEMEELLSL
-202 KTANPELK
+202 ETANPELK
-210 GFLQVISYGVD
+210 GFLQLVSYGVD

-267 YEKIKQI
+267 YEEIKEI
-274 DWEYSQAVAES
+274 DWEYSQAVAEG

-293 EEVPKEIERLK
+293 EEVPKEIEKLK
-304 EEMQKRENVEEI
+304 EEMQKRENTEEI
-316 IEPGKIAETRKHVGK
+316 IEPGKIDEARKHVGK
-331 ELDDFFSKTQDIK
+331 ELDEFFSKAQDIK

-390 KDLKD
+390 KDLMD
-395 ALEGS
+395 ALEGN
-400 GKGIDPRDKEYIKVF
+400 GEDIDLQDEEYKKVL
-415 EYLKHSNKSIGLVYE
+415 EHLKNSNKGIGLVYE
-430 KRQDSKGRH
+430 KRQNRKGRH

-451 ANSGILKRTVEQILN
+451 ANSGILKRTVEQISK
-466 LIGKKD
+466 LIDDKRD

-495 LKELASRRITDQY
+495 LDNLLSRRITDQY

-514 DEFLGHSNGLYAIEE
+514 DEFLGDRNGLYAIEQ
-529 MFNFL
+529 MFDFL
-534 EKVKEKGGRAN
+534 GKVKEKGGRAN

-555 PAILK
+555 PAILG
-560 KLLEEYGEF
+560 KLLEEYGEY

-574 SLVIVDFKEEEDFK
+574 SLVMVDFKKEEDFR

-612 FLFVDEVKKVGEA
+612 FLFMDYAKDEI
-625 KEELVNRIVGYIKH
+625 KEELVSRIAGYIKH
-639 TFKDKHNQTAFL
+639 TFEDRHSQTAFL
-651 FLQSK
+651 FLQNK
-656 ELLAMLKTRLEDE
+656 ELLAKLKDHLEDK

-677 ADSRKSQERIN
+677 ADSRKSQDRIN
-688 QGNEDIILSTSAL
+688 QGDEDIILSTSAL

-755 VYPIYPQWDSSIE
+755 VYPIYPQWDALFE
-768 RILEYEPEA
+768 RILEYEPKA

-785 ITKHALNQKLL
+785 IRKHTLKQKLL
-796 LDKVVFG
+796 LDQVVFG
-803 IVEQFVKSGKE
+803 IVEQFVKSGKG
-814 KVLVPLPT
+814 KVLVPLPS
-822 QYATRYIP
+822 QYATKYIP
-830 HEVANMEGFLSFL
+830 NEVANIEGFLSFL
-843 ENIIPFVEDKEK
+843 ENIVPFVEDKEK
-855 KDKVEKLYNTLLS
+855 KEEVENLYHTLLS
-868 AIFVSVVQI
+868 ALFVNAVQI
-877 DFKKEFEY
+877 DFRKEFEY

-892 EKQQVRYHFDNEKR
+892 ERQDVRYAFENEKR
-906 GKIKKLFEELKEIL
+906 WKIKKLFEELEEVLK
-920 EDHNQDKTNELKSF
+920 DHNQDKTDELKSF
-934 IEGGLPSTLENMPT
+934 IEGGLPSTSKSMPT

-959 HFLREKEQVNFK
+959 HFLREKEMVEFE
-971 IRGRIGRGEADA
+971 IRGRIGRGKADT
-983 LMGSVKPTTY
+983 LMGRVKPTTY
-993 CFVGTLKEYAC
+993 CFVGTQKEYAC

>member
-1 MVTSVVEVLG
+1 MATPVVEVLG
-11 NVFEFAFKL
+11 KVFEFAFKL

-30 ESFKESGFE
+30 ESFKEGGFE
-39 EIKSKFLS
+39 EIKSEFFK
-47 NELEELAFVWEQLK
+47 NGLEELAFAWEQLK
-61 GLVPFELGN
+61 GLVPFELGSS
-70 PPQELKN
+70 PQELKN

-99 SLYGKGFRDIKDIRF
+99 SLYGKGFKDVRF
-114 IKYQLGEGSQIA
+114 IKYELGQGSQIA
-126 GIYINADLL
+126 GIYPNADLL

-156 RTLLDK
+156 RALLDK
-162 GEGVIP
+162 GEGTIP

-210 GFLQVISYGVD
+210 GFLQVVSYGVD

-258 PYRERVRQL
+258 PYREKIRQL
-267 YEKIKQI
+267 YEKIKPI
-274 DWEYSQAVAES
+274 DWEYSQAVAEG

-304 EEMQKRENVEEI
+304 EEMQKRENTEEI
-316 IEPGKIAETRKHVGK
+316 IEPGKIAETRKHVEK
-331 ELDDFFSKTQDIK
+331 ELNEFFSKTQDVK

-395 ALEGS
+395 ALEGN
-400 GKGIDPRDKEYIKVF
+400 GKGIDPRDREYIEVL
-415 EYLKHSNKSIGLVYE
+415 EYLKNSNKSIGLVYE
-430 KRQDSKGRH
+430 KRQDRKGKY

-451 ANSGILKRTVEQILN
+451 ANSGILKRTVAQILN
-466 LIGKKD
+466 LVGKKD

-484 ESQFGKATSEH
+484 ENQHGKATSEH
-495 LKELASRRITDQY
+495 LDDLLSKRITDQY

-534 EKVKEKGGRAN
+534 GKVKQKGGRAN

-555 PAILK
+555 PAILE

-588 HKDIEV
+588 YKDIEV

-612 FLFVDEVKKVGEA
+612 FLFVDEAKKVEEV
-625 KEELVNRIVGYIKH
+625 KEELANRIAGYIKH
-639 TFKDKHNQTAFL
+639 TFKDRHSQTAFL

-669 GYSCLVAT
+669 GFSCLVAT
-677 ADSRKSQERIN
+677 ADSRKSQDRIN

-750 KELHF
+750 KELHL
-755 VYPIYPQWDSSIE
+755 VYPIYPQRDTLFE
-768 RILEYEPEA
+768 RILEYEPKA

-785 ITKHALNQKLL
+785 ITKHTLNQKLL
-796 LDKVVFG
+796 LDRVVFG

-814 KVLVPLPT
+814 KVLVPLPS

-830 HEVANMEGFLSFL
+830 NEVANIEGFLSFL
-843 ENIIPFVEDKEK
+843 ENIIPFVEDEEKKEK
-855 KDKVEKLYNTLLS
+855 VESLYDTLLS
-868 AIFVSVVQI
+868 AIFVSAVQI
-877 DFKKEFEY
+877 DFRKEFEY

-892 EKQQVRYHFDNEKR
+892 EKQQVRYDFENKKR
-906 GKIKKLFEELKEIL
+906 WKIKKLFEELEEVLK
-920 EDHNQDKTNELKSF
+920 DHNQDKTNELKSF
-934 IEGGLPSTLENMPT
+934 IEGGLHSTSKNMPT

-959 HFLREKEQVNFK
+959 HFLKEKEKVNFK
-971 IRGRIGRGEADA
+971 IRGRIGRGGADT
-983 LMGSVKPTTY
+983 LMGNVEPTTY
-993 CFVGTLKEYAC
+993 CLVGTPKEYAC

>member
-1 MVTSVVEVLG
+1 MATPVVEVLG
-11 NVFEFAFKL
+11 DVFEFAFKL

-30 ESFKESGFE
+30 ESFKESEFE
-39 EIKSKFLS
+39 KIKSEFLS
-47 NELEELAFVWEQLK
+47 SGLEELASVWEQLK

-77 LGLGQTDKNTLLFL
+77 LGLLQTDKNTLLFL

-99 SLYGKGFRDIKDIRF
+99 SLYGKGFRDVRDIRF
-114 IKYQLGEGSQIA
+114 IKYHLGEGSQIA

-156 RTLLDK
+156 RALLDK

-168 YRVYGLPVNVSLGEV
+168 YRIYGLPVNVSLGEV

-189 LSLLEMEEELLSL
+189 SSLLEMEEELLSL

-304 EEMQKRENVEEI
+304 KEMQKRENTEEI
-316 IEPGKIAETRKHVGK
+316 IEPGKIAEARKHVGK
-331 ELDDFFSKTQDIK
+331 ELDEFFSKTQDIK

-395 ALEGS
+395 ALEGN
-400 GKGIDPRDKEYIKVF
+400 GKGIDPQDKEYIKVL

-430 KRQDSKGRH
+430 KRQDSKGNY

-484 ESQFGKATSEH
+484 ETQYGNTTSEH
-495 LKELASRRITDQY
+495 LYKLLSKRITDQY

-529 MFNFL
+529 MFDFL

-612 FLFVDEVKKVGEA
+612 FLFVDEVKKFEEV
-625 KEELVNRIVGYIKH
+625 KEELANRIAGYIKH
-639 TFKDKHNQTAFL
+639 TYKDKHNQTAFL

-656 ELLAMLKTRLEDE
+656 ELLAMLKTCLEDE
-669 GYSCLVAT
+669 GYSCLIAT
-677 ADSRKSQERIN
+677 ADSRKSQDRIN

-755 VYPIYPQWDSSIE
+755 VYPIYPQWDSLIE
-768 RILEYEPEA
+768 RILEYEPKA

-785 ITKHALNQKLL
+785 IAKHTLNQKLL

-830 HEVANMEGFLSFL
+830 NEVANIEGFLSFL
-843 ENIIPFVEDKEK
+843 ENIIPFVEDEEK

-868 AIFVSVVQI
+868 AIFVNAVQI
-877 DFKKEFEY
+877 DFRKEFEY

-892 EKQQVRYHFDNEKR
+892 EKQEVRSTFGNEKR
-906 GKIKKLFEELKEIL
+906 WKIKKLFEELEEVLK
-920 EDHNQDKTNELKSF
+920 DHNQDKTDELKSF
-934 IEGGLPSTLENMPT
+934 IEGGLPSTSKNMPT

-993 CFVGTLKEYAC
+993 CFVGTEKEYAC

>member
-1 MVTSVVEVLG
+1 MATPVVEVLG
-11 NVFEFAFKL
+11 DVFEFAFKL
-20 GFLKGRVEDY
+20 GFLRGRVEDY
-30 ESFKESGFE
+30 ESFKEGGFE
-39 EIKSKFLS
+39 RIRFKFLDK
-47 NELEELAFVWEQLK
+47 ELEELAFVWEQLK
-61 GLVPFELGN
+61 GLVPFELEN

-99 SLYGKGFRDIKDIRF
+99 AFYGKGFKDVRL
-114 IKYQLGEGSQIA
+114 IKYELGQGSQIA
-126 GIYINADLL
+126 GIYPNADLL
-135 FIADGVL
+135 FVADGVL
-142 YVVDFKLGGAEGDI
+142 YVVDFKLAGAEEDI
-156 RTLLDK
+156 RALLDK
-162 GEGVIP
+162 GEGFIP
-168 YRVYGLPVNVSLGEV
+168 YRIYGLPVNVSLGEV

-189 LSLLEMEEELLSL
+189 FSLLEMEEELLSL
-202 KTANPELK
+202 ETANPELK

-274 DWEYSQAVAES
+274 DWEYLQAVAES

-304 EEMQKRENVEEI
+304 EEMQKRENTEEI

-331 ELDDFFSKTQDIK
+331 ELDEFFSKAQDIK

-390 KDLKD
+390 KDLMD
-395 ALEGS
+395 ALEGN
-400 GKGIDPRDKEYIKVF
+400 GKGIDPQDKEYKKVL
-415 EYLKHSNKSIGLVYE
+415 EYLKNSNKSIGLVYE
-430 KRQDSKGRH
+430 RRQDSKGNY

-451 ANSGILKRTVEQILN
+451 ANRGILKRTVEQILN

-484 ESQFGKATSEH
+484 ESQYGKATSEH
-495 LKELASRRITDQY
+495 LDDLLSKRITDQY

-534 EKVKEKGGRAN
+534 GKVKQKGGKAN
-545 LYLFDANGYS
+545 LYIFDANGYS

-574 SLVIVDFKEEEDFK
+574 SLVIVDFKEEEDFR

-612 FLFVDEVKKVGEA
+612 FLFMDDSKKSD
-625 KEELVNRIVGYIKH
+625 EELVSRIAGYIKH
-639 TFKDKHNQTAFL
+639 TFKDKNGQTAFL

-656 ELLAMLKTRLEDE
+656 ELLAKLKDRLEDE
-669 GYSCLVAT
+669 GYSCLIAT
-677 ADSRKSQERIN
+677 ADSRKSQDRIN

-715 KIYAIIMDF
+715 KIYAVIMDF

-750 KELHF
+750 KELHL
-755 VYPIYPQWDSSIE
+755 VYPIYPQWDSLIE
-768 RILEYEPEA
+768 RILEYEPKA

-785 ITKHALNQKLL
+785 IRKHTLKQKLL
-796 LDKVVFG
+796 LDRVVFG

-814 KVLVPLPT
+814 KVLVPLPS

-830 HEVANMEGFLSFL
+830 NEVANIEGFLSFL
-843 ENIIPFVEDKEK
+843 ENIVPFVEDEEK
-855 KDKVEKLYNTLLS
+855 KKKVEKLYNTLLS
-868 AIFVSVVQI
+868 AIFVNAVQI
-877 DFKKEFEY
+877 DFRKEFEY

-892 EKQQVRYHFDNEKR
+892 EKQQVRYFFENEKR
-906 GKIKKLFEELKEIL
+906 WKIKKLFEELKEIL
-920 EDHNQDKTNELKSF
+920 EDHNRDKTNELKSF
-934 IEGGLPSTLENMPT
+934 IEGGLNSTSENMPT

-959 HFLREKEQVNFK
+959 HFLKENEQVNFK
-971 IRGRIGRGEADA
+971 IRGRIGRGGADT
-983 LMGSVKPTTY
+983 LMRSVEPTTY
-993 CFVGTLKEYAC
+993 CLVGTQKEYAC

>member
-1 MVTSVVEVLG
+1 MATPVVEVLG
-11 NVFEFAFKL
+11 DVFEFAFKL
-20 GFLKGRVEDY
+20 GFLRGRVEDY

-39 EIKSKFLS
+39 EIKSEFLD
-47 NELEELAFVWEQLK
+47 NGLEELAFVWEQLK

-99 SLYGKGFRDIKDIRF
+99 SLYGKGFRDVRDIRF

-156 RTLLDK
+156 RALLDK

-189 LSLLEMEEELLSL
+189 SSLLEMEEELLSL

-210 GFLQVISYGVD
+210 GFLQVVSYGVD
-221 YLCEEKPKDVR
+221 YLCEEKPKGVR

-304 EEMQKRENVEEI
+304 EEMQKRENTEEI
-316 IEPGKIAETRKHVGK
+316 IEPGKIAETRKHVEK
-331 ELDDFFSKTQDIK
+331 ELDEFFSKTQDVK

-362 RILMQEGKHI
+362 CILMQEGKHI

-395 ALEGS
+395 ALEGN
-400 GKGIDPRDKEYIKVF
+400 GKGIDPRDREYIEVL
-415 EYLKHSNKSIGLVYE
+415 EYLKNSNKSIGLVYE
-430 KRQDSKGRH
+430 KRQDSKGNY

-445 TYRNLS
+445 IYRNLS
-451 ANSGILKRTVEQILN
+451 ANRGILKRTVEQILN
-466 LIGKKD
+466 LVGKKD

-484 ESQFGKATSEH
+484 ETQYGNTTSEH
-495 LKELASRRITDQY
+495 LYKLLSKRITDQY

-514 DEFLGHSNGLYAIEE
+514 DEFLGHSNGLYAIEQ
-529 MFNFL
+529 MFDFL
-534 EKVKEKGGRAN
+534 EKVKQKGGRAN

-612 FLFVDEVKKVGEA
+612 FLFMDEV
-625 KEELVNRIVGYIKH
+625 
-639 TFKDKHNQTAFL
+639 
-651 FLQSK
+651 
-656 ELLAMLKTRLEDE
+656 
-669 GYSCLVAT
+669 
-677 ADSRKSQERIN
+677 
-688 QGNEDIILSTSAL
+688 
-701 SRGIDLSRPHKPIN
+701 
-715 KIYAIIMDF
+715 
-724 GIESNLVEMIQA
+724 
-736 ISRARGDEETEKNP
+736 
-750 KELHF
+750 
-755 VYPIYPQWDSSIE
+755 
-768 RILEYEPEA
+768 
-777 DEQILRLM
+777 
-785 ITKHALNQKLL
+785 
-796 LDKVVFG
+796 
-803 IVEQFVKSGKE
+803 
-814 KVLVPLPT
+814 
-822 QYATRYIP
+822 
-830 HEVANMEGFLSFL
+830 
-843 ENIIPFVEDKEK
+843 
-855 KDKVEKLYNTLLS
+855 
-868 AIFVSVVQI
+868 
-877 DFKKEFEY
+877 
-885 YHPYILF
+885 
-892 EKQQVRYHFDNEKR
+892 
-906 GKIKKLFEELKEIL
+906 
-920 EDHNQDKTNELKSF
+920 
-934 IEGGLPSTLENMPT
+934 
-948 IIPVYALVLTE
+948 
-959 HFLREKEQVNFK
+959 
-971 IRGRIGRGEADA
+971 
-983 LMGSVKPTTY
+983 
-993 CFVGTLKEYAC
+993 
-1004 VPLGEDYPYKEVLS
+1004 
-1018 GRFAKFPIEFII
+1018 
-1030 KLLGE
+1030 

>member
-1 MVTSVVEVLG
+1 MATPVVEVLG
-11 NVFEFAFKL
+11 DVFEFAFKL

-30 ESFKESGFE
+30 ESFKEGGFE
-39 EIKSKFLS
+39 KIKSEFLK
-47 NELEELAFVWEQLK
+47 NGLEELAFAWEQLK
-61 GLVPFELGN
+61 GLVPFELGS

-77 LGLGQTDKNTLLFL
+77 LGLGQTDKNTLRFL

-99 SLYGKGFRDIKDIRF
+99 ALYGRGFRDVRF
-114 IKYQLGEGSQIA
+114 IKYELGQGSQIA
-126 GIYINADLL
+126 GIYPNADLL

-156 RTLLDK
+156 RALLDK
-162 GEGVIP
+162 GEGSIP

-189 LSLLEMEEELLSL
+189 FSLLEMEEELLSL
-202 KTANPELK
+202 ETANPELK
-210 GFLQVISYGVD
+210 GFLQVVSYGVD

-258 PYRERVRQL
+258 PYRERIRQL
-267 YEKIKQI
+267 YEEIKQI
-274 DWEYSQAVAES
+274 DWEYSQAVAEG

-293 EEVPKEIERLK
+293 EEVPKEIEKLK
-304 EEMQKRENVEEI
+304 EEMQKRENTEEI

-331 ELDDFFSKTQDIK
+331 ELDEFFSKAQDIK

-395 ALEGS
+395 ALEGN
-400 GKGIDPRDKEYIKVF
+400 GKGIDPQDKEYKKVL
-415 EYLKHSNKSIGLVYE
+415 EYLKNSNKSIGLVYE
-430 KRQDSKGRH
+430 KRQDRKGRH

-451 ANSGILKRTVEQILN
+451 ANSGILKRTVEEILK
-466 LIGKKD
+466 LTDKKD

-495 LKELASRRITDQY
+495 LNNLASRRITDQY

-514 DEFLGHSNGLYAIEE
+514 DEFLGDRNGLYAIEE

-534 EKVKEKGGRAN
+534 GKVKEKGGKAN

-555 PAILK
+555 PAILG
-560 KLLEEYGEF
+560 KLLEEYGEY

-574 SLVIVDFKEEEDFK
+574 SLVMVDFKEEEDFR

-606 IIVKRK
+606 IVVKRK
-612 FLFVDEVKKVGEA
+612 FLFVDEVKKSD
-625 KEELVNRIVGYIKH
+625 EELANKIAEYIKH
-639 TFKDKHNQTAFL
+639 TFKDKHSQTAFL

-656 ELLAMLKTRLEDE
+656 ELLAMLKDRLKGE
-669 GYSCLVAT
+669 GYSCLIAT
-677 ADSRKSQERIN
+677 ADSRKSQDRIN

-715 KIYAIIMDF
+715 KIYAIITDF

-736 ISRARGDEETEKNP
+736 ISRARGDEKTEKIP
-750 KELHF
+750 KELHL
-755 VYPIYPQWDSSIE
+755 VYPIYPQRDEFFE
-768 RILEYEPEA
+768 RILEYEPPEA
-777 DEQILRLM
+777 NEKILRLL
-785 ITKHALNQKLL
+785 ITKHTLNQKLI
-796 LDKVVFG
+796 LDRVVFG
-803 IVEQFVKSGKE
+803 IVEQFVKSGK
-814 KVLVPLPT
+814 KNVLVPLPT

-830 HEVANMEGFLSFL
+830 NEVADIEGILSFL
-843 ENIIPFVEDKEK
+843 DNIVPLVEDEEK
-855 KDKVEKLYNTLLS
+855 KEKVEKLYNTLLS

-877 DFKKEFEY
+877 DFKKEFKY

-892 EKQQVRYHFDNEKR
+892 EKQQVRYAFDNEKR
-906 GKIKKLFEELKEIL
+906 WKIKKLFEELEEVLK
-920 EDHNQDKTNELKSF
+920 DHNQDKTDELKSF
-934 IEGGLPSTLENMPT
+934 IEGGLPSTSKSMPT

-959 HFLREKEQVNFK
+959 HFLREKETVQFK
-971 IRGRIGRGEADA
+971 IRGRIGRGKADT
-983 LMGSVKPTTY
+983 LMGNVEPTTY
-993 CFVGTLKEYAC
+993 CFVGTIKEYAC